1 MAATLTFNEPI
12 DLYHADREWWSKS
25 QLWSL
30 HDKGPLYFYE
40 RYLAGTIS
48 EASGDAYRKGSLA
61 HLWCEIGEEAWWE
74 RTAIVP
80 EEFIGANGAVLKKG
94 EGWVADQAADA
105 IILKPAEA
113 DSFRRQFDRLLS
125 NKIFTKL
132 QETTEHREFSIRS
145 TCPDSGLKVRCR
157 PDAATQDA
165 IWDLKTTSDQWPVRT
180 FHKAV
185 HNFGYGFQAALYMR
199 LAREAG
205 FTPERF
211 IFVVSSTVAPF
222 QECAVVLPQ
231 AYLEQCER
239 QLLDTCRDL
248 QSRLLLDHW
257 QPVEAG
263 QITELWMP
271 PWTMEEKRSE
281 VGQQHRRYE

>member
-30 HDKGPLYFYE
+30 RDKGPLYFYE
-40 RYLAGTIS
+40 RYLTGSIS
-48 EASGDAYRKGSLA
+48 EHSGQAFRKGSLC
-61 HLWCEIGEEAWWE
+61 HLWCEIGSDAWWG
-74 RTAIVP
+74 RVAIVP
-80 EEFIGANGAVLKKG
+80 EEFVGANGAILKKG
-94 EGWVADQAADA
+94 EGWVSEQPADA
-105 IILKPAEA
+105 IILKPSEA
-113 DSFRRQFDRLLS
+113 NAYRRQFDRLSS
-125 NKIFTKL
+125 NKFFCQL
-132 QETTEHREFSIRS
+132 QDSTEHREFSVRS

-157 PDAATQDA
+157 PDAATIDT
-165 IWDLKTTSDQWPVRT
+165 IWDLKTTSDQCPIRT
-180 FHKAV
+180 WHKSV
-185 HNFGYGFQAALYMR
+185 HDFGYGFQAALYLR

-205 FTPERF
+205 FAPERF
-211 IFVVSSTVAPF
+211 AFVVSSTVPPYEALV
-222 QECAVVLPQ
+222 VVLPQ
-231 AYLEQCER
+231 AYLDQCER

-271 PWTMEEKRSE
+271 PWTMEEKSSE
-281 VGQQHRRYE
+281 AGQQHRRCE